1 MRRALGTARWTRR
14 NPLREQRDRPRV
26 APQPSAG
33 KGRGAPAAHGA
44 APALKLALRLQLR
57 PVPDAKKQTGLRE
70 HRPPFSGTNVYFEL
84 KPQPPLTRVWSA
96 SPFVLCKGGS
106 KSRNGTNWRRAGGT
120 ALRCLPP
127 GLAPPSRGAPGL
139 PRGRSP
145 EPGGSQLGQR
155 YRHPSRARG
164 RRGSARRWPP
174 RIAPHRRPSPRL
186 SGPAGAPQRAEAV
199 PGPDTCA
206 FLLAS
211 RLRIARSS
219 PLTPTPARTRTFN
232 PFPSQVIESKSQR
245 SFTSA

>member
-1 MRRALGTARWTRR
+1 MCRALGTARWTRR
-14 NPLREQRDRPRV
+14 NPLREQRDRPRA

-96 SPFVLCKGGS
+96 SPFVLCKAGS

-145 EPGGSQLGQR
+145 EPGGHSSASGTAI
-155 YRHPSRARG
+155 HPGPGGGGAQPGGGRPASHRTAAPRPDFPALPAHRSEPRPFPAPIPAPSSSRV
-164 RRGSARRWPP
+164 GSESPGVPLSPPP
-174 RIAPHRRPSPRL
+174 R
-186 SGPAGAPQRAEAV
+186 
-199 PGPDTCA
+199 
-206 FLLAS
+206 LAHAHS
-211 RLRIARSS
+211 
-219 PLTPTPARTRTFN
+219 TPF
-232 PFPSQVIESKSQR
+232 QVR
-245 SFTSA
+245 